1 MQGVGVLTSAM
12 GSYSAA
18 QGQKMA
24 MASQASAL
32 QYQADVSEM
41 NARLSELEAQ
51 NEISAGQ
58 RREQSV
64 KLRGAQVKS
73 TQRAATAANGVDV
86 RSDTALRNFVST
98 ELMTKV
104 DALTVEENYVR
115 AANNARMKRVSYEN
129 DARLKR
135 AGASG
140 VTAQADAINPTA
152 MAFNSLVQG
161 ATSVAS
167 NWYFMNK
174 VGAFGGSGTT
184 PRAAPPGSKTITGA
198 FP

>member
-1 MQGVGVLTSAM
+1 MSFATTAIAMQGVGVLTSTIGA
-12 GSYSAA
+12 YSAA
-18 QGQKMA
+18 QGQKLA

-41 NARLSELEAQ
+41 NARLSETEAQ

-58 RREQSV
+58 RREQAI
-64 KLRGAQVKS
+64 KLRGAQIKS

-86 RSDTALRNFVST
+86 RSSTALRNFVST

-140 VTAQADAINPTA
+140 VTAQADAIDPTA
-152 MAFNSLVQG
+152 MALNSFAQG
-161 ATSVAS
+161 ITSVAS

-174 VGAFGGSGTT
+174 VGAFG
-184 PRAAPPGSKTITGA
+184 PSKSVSLD
-198 FP
+198 